1 MLCEI
6 SDFTFPLLADVYY
19 PIVTQG
25 DLGEVKK
32 QWLIDKTIACSL
44 SYAGLKAKEEVTPNP
59 IITHSSVL
67 YGRTKNDIR
76 ISERQEATSITN
88 IVLTNIRDS
97 SGTPIYTETA
107 GVRVGKSTIFEI
119 ATSEPFVGPFG
130 GIEYY
135 KLVVRRSE
143 NQVSTI

>member
-44 SYAGLKAKEEVTPNP
+44 SYAGLKAKEEVTPNVN
-59 IITHSSVL
+59 ITHSSVL

-107 GVRVGKSTIFEI
+107 GVRAGKSTIFEI
-119 ATSEPFVGPFG
+119 ATNEPYVGPFG

>member
-44 SYAGLKAKEEVTPNP
+44 SYAGLKAKEEVNPNP
-59 IITHSSVL
+59 IIK
-67 YGRTKNDIR
+67 RTTPINMR
-76 ISERQEATSITN
+76 GSERILFSPMTFAIMAS
-88 IVLTNIRDS
+88 
-97 SGTPIYTETA
+97 
-107 GVRVGKSTIFEI
+107 
-119 ATSEPFVGPFG
+119 
-130 GIEYY
+130 
-135 KLVVRRSE
+135 LVVPVE
-143 NQVSTI
+143 PYIKVIP

>member
-1 MLCEI
+1 MLCEVA
-6 SDFTFPLLADVYY
+6 DFTFPLLADVYY

-44 SYAGLKAKEEVTPNP
+44 SYAGLKAKEEVTPNVN
-59 IITHSSVL
+59 ITHSSVL

-76 ISERQEATSITN
+76 VSERQEATSITN
-88 IVLTNIRDS
+88 IVITNIRDS
-97 SGTPIYTETA
+97 SGNPIYVETA
-107 GVRVGKSTIFEI
+107 GVRIGKSSIFEI
-119 ATSEPFVGPFG
+119 ATNEPYVGPFG

>member
-44 SYAGLKAKEEVTPNP
+44 SSTGLKEEVAPNVN
-59 IITHSSVL
+59 ITHSSVL

-107 GVRVGKSTIFEI
+107 GVRAGKSTIFEI
-119 ATSEPFVGPFG
+119 ATNEPYVGPFG

>member
-44 SYAGLKAKEEVTPNP
+44 SSAGLKEEVAPNVN
-59 IITHSSVL
+59 ITHSSVL

-107 GVRVGKSTIFEI
+107 GVRAGKSTIFEI
-119 ATSEPFVGPFG
+119 ATNEPYVGPFG

-135 KLVVRRSE
+135 KLVIRRSE

>member
-44 SYAGLKAKEEVTPNP
+44 SSAGLKEEVAPNVN
-59 IITHSSVL
+59 ITHSSVL

-88 IVLTNIRDS
+88 IILTNIRDS

-107 GVRVGKSTIFEI
+107 GVRAGKSTIFEI
-119 ATSEPFVGPFG
+119 ATNEPYVGPFG

>member
-32 QWLIDKTIACSL
+32 QWLIDKTISCSL
-44 SYAGLKAKEEVTPNP
+44 SSAGLKEEVAPNVN
-59 IITHSSVL
+59 ITHSSVL

-107 GVRVGKSTIFEI
+107 GVRAGKSTIFEI
-119 ATSEPFVGPFG
+119 ATNEPYVGPFG

>member
-44 SYAGLKAKEEVTPNP
+44 SSAGLKEEVAPNVN
-59 IITHSSVL
+59 ITHSSVL

-107 GVRVGKSTIFEI
+107 GVRSGKSTIFEI
-119 ATSEPFVGPFG
+119 ATNEPYVGPFG

>member
-44 SYAGLKAKEEVTPNP
+44 SSAGLKEEVAPNVN
-59 IITHSSVL
+59 ITHSSVL

-107 GVRVGKSTIFEI
+107 GVRAGKSTIFEI
-119 ATSEPFVGPFG
+119 ATNEPYVGPFG

>member
-6 SDFTFPLLADVYY
+6 SDFNFPLLADVYY

-44 SYAGLKAKEEVTPNP
+44 SSAGLKEEVAPNVN
-59 IITHSSVL
+59 ITHSSVL

-97 SGTPIYTETA
+97 SGIPIYTETA
-107 GVRVGKSTIFEI
+107 GVRAGKSTIFEI
-119 ATSEPFVGPFG
+119 ATNEPYVGPFG

>member
-6 SDFTFPLLADVYY
+6 SDFTFPLLADIYY

-44 SYAGLKAKEEVTPNP
+44 SYAGLKAKQEVTPNP

-88 IVLTNIRDS
+88 IVLTNLRDS

-107 GVRVGKSTIFEI
+107 GIRAGKPTIFEI

-130 GIEYY
+130 EIEYY

>member
-44 SYAGLKAKEEVTPNP
+44 SSAGLKEEVAPNAACCK
-59 IITHSSVL
+59 
-67 YGRTKNDIR
+67 GF
-76 ISERQEATSITN
+76 
-88 IVLTNIRDS
+88 
-97 SGTPIYTETA
+97 
-107 GVRVGKSTIFEI
+107 GVAQGLS
-119 ATSEPFVGPFG
+119 
-130 GIEYY
+130 
-135 KLVVRRSE
+135 RRS
-143 NQVSTI
+143 

>member
-59 IITHSSVL
+59 IITHNSVL

-88 IVLTNIRDS
+88 IILTNLRDS

-107 GVRVGKSTIFEI
+107 GVRAGKSTIFEI

>member
-44 SYAGLKAKEEVTPNP
+44 SYAGLKAKEEITPNP

-107 GVRVGKSTIFEI
+107 GVRAGKSTIFEI

>member
-1 MLCEI
+1 MLCEVA
-6 SDFTFPLLADVYY
+6 DFTFPLLADVYY

-32 QWLIDKTIACSL
+32 QWLIDKTISCSL
-44 SYAGLKAKEEVTPNP
+44 SYAGLKAKEEVTPNVN
-59 IITHSSVL
+59 ITHSSVL

-76 ISERQEATSITN
+76 VSERQEATSITN
-88 IVLTNIRDS
+88 IVITNIRDS
-97 SGTPIYTETA
+97 SGNPIYVETA
-107 GVRVGKSTIFEI
+107 GVRAGKSTIFEI
-119 ATSEPFVGPFG
+119 ATNEPYVGPFG